1 MTNLLILKHRHGR
14 AFHSLCLRLSLLTAG
29 TNLWK
34 VYKWT
39 LISQTNKVFTLQ
51 WLIVRITSPQSL
63 SKFLA
68 SGRVPIYSSLS
79 GAFCAIQLRL
89 YAKSRYSLP
98 YKVRL
103 KQIDLL
109 PASWRFSE
117 IHSIRFSVLLS
128 ITAPIRI
135 IAWENSRHLATL
147 AYRWLPGQLTS
158 EKRAQKFHTDD
169 APLPRSG

>member
-117 IHSIRFSVLLS
+117 IHSHIQRLNNRGLKAVIYDIDSSDTVLLQFLLLFFF
-128 ITAPIRI
+128 
-135 IAWENSRHLATL
+135 NK
-147 AYRWLPGQLTS
+147 Y
-158 EKRAQKFHTDD
+158 
-169 APLPRSG
+169 